1 MSKLKKVKFIIQ
13 PPSKHWVGDGFHVH
27 SMFHP
32 QMGDIYPHTS
42 PFIMM
47 DFAPPKEFSKTTKK
61 RGVGEHPHKG
71 FETVTFA
78 FEGEVEH
85 RDSAGG
91 GGIIKKGD
99 VQWMTAASG
108 LVHEEFHS
116 RDFAEQG
123 GLFEMVQLWVNLP
136 KKDKNAPPR
145 YQGIKNEQF
154 PKVNPIDGVHLELI
168 AGTFADLLGP
178 CKTFT
183 PITMFTLKMDK
194 GSEFNF
200 ELEQNRNLLILQRK
214 GHIFVNNNDLKK
226 EHLAIFEREGEQVEV
241 TAMDDSELL
250 ILSGEPIDEPIFAYG
265 PFVMNSKEEIIQAI
279 EEFNKGKMG
288 RLG

>member
-13 PPSKHWVGDGFHVH
+13 PPSKHWVGGWLSCAFYV
-27 SMFHP
+27 SP
-32 QMGDIYPHTS
+32 SNGDIYPHTS

-61 RGVGEHPHKG
+61 RGVEEHPHKG

-116 RDFAEQG
+116 RNFAEQG

-136 KKDKNAPPR
+136 KKDKNAPPK
-145 YQGIKNEQF
+145 YQGIK
-154 PKVNPIDGVHLELI
+154 
-168 AGTFADLLGP
+168 
-178 CKTFT
+178 
-183 PITMFTLKMDK
+183 
-194 GSEFNF
+194 
-200 ELEQNRNLLILQRK
+200 
-214 GHIFVNNNDLKK
+214 
-226 EHLAIFEREGEQVEV
+226 
-241 TAMDDSELL
+241 
-250 ILSGEPIDEPIFAYG
+250 
-265 PFVMNSKEEIIQAI
+265 MNSFQK
-279 EEFNKGKMG
+279 
-288 RLG
+288 